1 MLALGIRYLNGF
13 AAASPEPAQ
22 STPVNEA
29 DSRERVEWPPHPGR
43 VFMALAAAHF
53 QTGAEP
59 DEREALLWLER
70 SPKSP
75 VIRAS
80 EAVQRAVV
88 EHFVPVNDE
97 AIWKKKTEKKKPPP
111 PLQSAPGIIR
121 TRQSRTFARAWLEH
135 DTVYLAW
142 QDADPPESVRRA
154 LQSICAKV
162 TRIGHSSSLVHMW
175 VAEPDETGEPTW
187 VADDDRAAIHLR
199 VASPGTLEDLERRY
213 NRAAVETFAALQVA
227 ADDDADKGAQTAAKK
242 RLKEEFRDESPTRL
256 RPEISFY
263 QGYARPAPR
272 HEEPIVAG
280 TVFSPHVLIFSLENE
295 SGPYRQLDLA
305 CVLAVA
311 QRWREALV
319 SHSNDLPGRAR
330 HLLSGHNADGAPL
343 SDPHLAFL
351 PLAFVGHPH
360 ADGHLV
366 GLALALP
373 EELRPDERRSVLRAI
388 GRVHELKLG
397 RLGVWKIQRDAS
409 ARPSWNLRSETW
421 SAYPNGATHW
431 STVTP
436 VVFDRHPKGKD
447 RAEYQ
452 REVAG
457 MIATACDSI
466 RLPEPRE
473 VIVTAVSAHL
483 GVPPAHAFPRLQ
495 RKDGSERRHAHAILV
510 FDRPV
515 RGPILLGA
523 GRYRGYGLCRPIHH
537 DGESHTQNTGE
548 VT

>member
-1 MLALGIRYLNGF
+1 MARAREMLTLGIRYLNGF
-13 AAASPEPAQ
+13 AAASEPDA
-22 STPVNEA
+22 
-29 DSRERVEWPPHPGR
+29 RERAEWPPHPGR

-70 SPKSP
+70 WPKSP
-75 VIRAS
+75 VIRAT

-111 PLQSAPGIIR
+111 PLQSAPGMIR
-121 TRQSRTFARAWLEH
+121 TRQPRTFARAWLEH
-135 DTVYLAW
+135 DTVYVAW
-142 QDADPPESVRRA
+142 QDADPPESIRRA
-154 LQSICAKV
+154 LESLCAKV
-162 TRIGHSSSLVHMW
+162 TRIGHSSSLVQMW
-175 VAEPDETGEPTW
+175 VAESDENGEPHW
-187 VADDDRAAIHLR
+187 VAGDDRAAIHLR
-199 VASPGTLEDLERRY
+199 VAGPGTLEDLERRY
-213 NRAAVETFAALQVA
+213 NAAAVDTFTALQVTA
-227 ADDDADKGAQTAAKK
+227 SDNSDETAQSVAKK
-242 RLKEEFRDESPTRL
+242 RLKDEFSDESPTRL

-263 QGYARPAPR
+263 QGYAPPAPQ
-272 HEEPIVAG
+272 HEEPTAVG
-280 TVFSPHVLIFSLENE
+280 TVFSPQVLVFTLETQ

-311 QRWREALV
+311 QRWREALM
-319 SHSNDLPGRAR
+319 SHSNDLPERAR

-343 SDPHLAFL
+343 SEPHVAFL
-351 PLAFVGHPH
+351 PLAFVGHPQ

-366 GLALALP
+366 GMALALP
-373 EELRPDERRSVLRAI
+373 EKVRPDERCSLLRAI
-388 GRVHELKLG
+388 GRVQQLKLG

-409 ARPSWNLRSETW
+409 ARPSWTLQPEAW
-421 SAYPNGATHW
+421 SAHLHGATHW

-436 VVFDRHPKGKD
+436 IVFDRHPKAND

-457 MIATACDSI
+457 MIATACESI
-466 RLPEPRE
+466 GLPTPCEL
-473 VIVTAVSAHL
+473 IVTAVSAHL

-495 RKDGSERRHAHAILV
+495 RKDGSERRHSHAILV
-510 FDRPV
+510 FDCPV

-523 GRYRGYGLCRPIHH
+523 GRYRGYGLCRPMHH
-537 DGESHTQNTGE
+537 DGAIQTHDADE